1 MAHEAYSRAQDEFA
15 LYGDREYLYLQAD
28 ILNLEMLSKALAK
41 DPDVESL
48 RPKLIDYD
56 AFIRKSAFNDILSYP
71 AFYFFRWHML
81 KYFLWLRNGNEG
93 QVKAEADQ
101 NLEFALQYLQKA
113 KDFDRQ
119 CENSY
124 GVWRSEFFFGLLN
137 GLKQANANVLLE
149 SLRSSKSDAERLG
162 YFRDV
167 RIIKS
172 LLDQSKITFLDLRR
186 VVLFFPFVH
195 Q

>member
-1 MAHEAYSRAQDEFA
+1 
-15 LYGDREYLYLQAD
+15 
-28 ILNLEMLSKALAK
+28 
-41 DPDVESL
+41 
-48 RPKLIDYD
+48 
-56 AFIRKSAFNDILSYP
+56 
-71 AFYFFRWHML
+71 ML
-81 KYFLWLRNGNEG
+81 KYFLWLKNGNEG
-93 QVKAEADQ
+93 QAKAEAEQD
-101 NLEFALQYLQKA
+101 LEFALQYLQKA
-113 KDFDRQ
+113 KDFDLQ

-137 GLKQANANVLLE
+137 GLKQASANVLLE
-149 SLRSSKSDAERLG
+149 SLRTSKSDAERLG

-172 LLDQSKITFLDLRR
+172 LLDQSKVTFLDLRR